1 MRHLEKIINWANS
14 ISNIRA
20 MILSGSLTSKGKQDI
35 LSDYDI
41 AIYGNEFDFIEND
54 DWLNNIQEFWVC
66 IHDQFEFLGY
76 EIPTRLTIFDRYFKV
91 DFSFHPMEELQ
102 RMIDDKKIPDDYN
115 IGYEVLLDKDKLL
128 KDLPQPTYRGF
139 VLPKPDEKKFAENI
153 KEFWFECYHV
163 AKHLY
168 RNDLWVAKTRD
179 HATKKFLLQM
189 LEWNEACKRN
199 WNFSLKDHGKQ
210 MSDWLDKNY
219 WNELH
224 NCFGRFDKEES
235 WNALLNTIQ
244 FYQAV
249 AKETAKFLKYE
260 YDEKLDGRMSQF
272 IKDLKS
278 SSDK

>member
-14 ISNIRA
+14 ISNIRV
-20 MILSGSLTSKGKQDI
+20 MILSGSLTGKGKQDI

-41 AIYGNEFDFIEND
+41 AVYGSDFNFIDSD
-54 DWLNNIQEFWVC
+54 DWLNNIQDYWVC

-76 EIPTRLTIFDRYFKV
+76 EIPTRLTIFDGYFKV

-128 KDLPQPTYRGF
+128 KDLPKPTYRGF
-139 VLPKPDEKKFAENI
+139 VLRKPDEKKFAENI

-163 AKHLY
+163 AKHSY

-199 WNFSLKDHGKQ
+199 WNFSPKDHGKQ
-210 MSDWLDKNY
+210 ISDWLDKKY

-235 WNALLNTIQ
+235 WNALINTIQ
-244 FYQAV
+244 LYQAV